1 MRERADST
9 RVMGEGAVW
18 GLLWKFSLPCIVGML
33 VNALYNIV
41 DRICIGYGVGEEG
54 IAAVTVSLPL
64 MMLMVAFSTLVG
76 VGANTL
82 FAIRMGEGRR
92 RDTELIL
99 GNAFT
104 LLVLFPAVASGVAIW
119 GVDALL
125 EAMGC
130 SGQLLPLARPYAV
143 IILAGSAL
151 STTGH
156 GLSHFL
162 RSDGHPQSAMVAM
175 LIGAGVNMALDPL
188 FIFVFKWGVAGAAAA
203 TVIAQGC
210 SFLWGLLYFLSPA
223 ANTRLMGNALRIRWR
238 RIAGPFLV
246 LGITP
251 FALNV
256 CFGLL
261 NAVLNRSLQ
270 HYGGDQAIAVMGVLS
285 AYMSLIFMPALG
297 IGQGVPPLIG
307 YNYGA
312 RKFGRVLEFY
322 RASALL
328 ATLVM
333 TAGWVLSQGFPEV
346 IVRLFVADGSPLL
359 GVAPRA
365 LRIYTSMFPLIG
377 MPMMAGT
384 LFQSI
389 GKAWHAGFL
398 SLSRQLIFFIPAML
412 LLPLVLP
419 RLTGGGVSALDSVYC
434 AAPVS
439 DVISLAVAVVLTG
452 RELRRMRRAAEEE
465 EAAA

>member
-1 MRERADST
+1 MSERVDST
-9 RVMGEGAVW
+9 RQMGEGPVW
-18 GLLWKFSLPCIVGML
+18 GLVWKFSLPCMVGMV

-41 DRICIGYGVGEEG
+41 DRICIGYGVGEDG
-54 IAAVTVSLPL
+54 IAAVTVSMPL
-64 MMLMVAFSTLVG
+64 MMLIVAFSTLVG

-92 RDTELIL
+92 RDAELIL

-104 LLVLFPAVASGVAIW
+104 LLVLFPAAASAAAIFW
-119 GVDALL
+119 VDGLL
-125 EAMGC
+125 EAIGC
-130 SGQLLPLARPYAV
+130 SEGLLPLARPYAV
-143 IILAGSAL
+143 IVLAGSAL

-162 RSDGHPQSAMVAM
+162 RSDGHPQSSMAAM
-175 LIGAGVNMALDPL
+175 LIGAGANMLLDPL
-188 FIFVFKWGVAGAAAA
+188 FIFVFKWGVAGAALA

-210 SFLWGLLYFLSPA
+210 SFLWCFLYFLGPA
-223 ANTRLMGNALRIRWR
+223 ANTRLMRNALRIRWR

-256 CFGLL
+256 CFGLV

-270 HYGGDQAIAVMGVLS
+270 RYGGDQAIAVMGVLS
-285 AYMSLIFMPALG
+285 AYMSLIFMPTFG

-312 RKFGRVLEFY
+312 RKYGRVLKFY

-328 ATLVM
+328 ATLLM

-346 IVRLFVADGSPLL
+346 IVRLFVAEGSPLL

-365 LRIYTSMFPLIG
+365 LRIFTSMLPLIG
-377 MPMMAGT
+377 MPMMAGM

-412 LLPLVLP
+412 VLPLVLP
-419 RLTGGGVSALDSVYC
+419 RLTGGALSALDSVYC

-439 DVISLAVAVVLTG
+439 DAISLAVALVLTG
-452 RELRRMRRAAEEE
+452 REVRRMKRR
-465 EAAA
+465 EALEGIE